1 MTDSRSYR
9 DALGRYPTGVTI
21 VTTYVE
27 GKAIGMTVNSFA
39 SVSLDPRLVL
49 WSVEHGTDRY
59 KRFVEAQDYAFN
71 VLAADQ
77 AGLAHACAIEPDLR
91 ACHAEWQGETAPL
104 IEGCVA
110 RFVCRQQSLVTAGDH
125 DIIIG
130 EVTDFDTP
138 RDVSALVFY
147 TSNYCEPG

>member
-59 KRFVEAQDYAFN
+59 KRFAEAQDYAIN

-91 ACHAEWQGETAPL
+91 ACHAEWQGETALKRQHAHAVRRRIRRP
-104 IEGCVA
+104 A
-110 RFVCRQQSLVTAGDH
+110 RRDFQILTAAPERGEVVIMARQDIAGLAGGDH
-125 DIIIG
+125 
-130 EVTDFDTP
+130 E
-138 RDVSALVFY
+138 A
-147 TSNYCEPG
+147 